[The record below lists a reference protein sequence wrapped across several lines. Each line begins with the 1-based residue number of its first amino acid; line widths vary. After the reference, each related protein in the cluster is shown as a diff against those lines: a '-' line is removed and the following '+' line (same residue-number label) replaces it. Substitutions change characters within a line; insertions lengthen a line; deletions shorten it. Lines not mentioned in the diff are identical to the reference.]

1 MCEVNGILM
10 VFGRPIV
17 LLLSCASADANEE
30 RVCVSYRE
38 VEYKSPNEEQ
48 RVCLLLNLR
57 KTSIRFFS
65 LWVSEKKIHEKIS
78 ILYATLFGRRRLN
91 HHDAGGEHR

>member
-1 MCEVNGILM
+1 LM

-30 RVCVSYRE
+30 RECVSYCE

-48 RVCLLLNLR
+48 RVCL
-57 KTSIRFFS
+57 T
-65 LWVSEKKIHEKIS
+65 
-78 ILYATLFGRRRLN
+78 
-91 HHDAGGEHR
+91 

>member
-1 MCEVNGILM
+1 M

-30 RVCVSYRE
+30 RECVSYCE

-48 RVCLLLNLR
+48 RVCLSSFKKNVN
-57 KTSIRFFS
+57 SFFS
-65 LWVSEKKIHEKIS
+65 LSEKKIREKIS